1 MFIQNYPYILCL
13 LLQSLY
19 FFTMKIYFLTVCTF
33 LLLPCFYCQFDII
46 RHWQYVTVYF
56 FRTCFIFRHPKSFG
70 IYKALVMPFSPAVW
84 MCTGALC
91 VLIVSALRLIH
102 RFEVT
107 DWPDTEL
114 SWSASTV
121 LVIGAISQQGRQPS
135 FMHELSNSVSKI
147 VKLF

>member
-1 MFIQNYPYILCL
+1 MSIILIFLSTLLKYSYKVFLNVYTELSIYSLSFTVVFIFFHYENIFFKCL
-13 LLQSLY
+13 
-19 FFTMKIYFLTVCTF
+19 F
-33 LLLPCFYCQFDII
+33 LLLPCFYCEFDIV
-46 RHWQYVTVYF
+46 RHWQYATVYF

-121 LVIGAISQQGRQPS
+121 LVIGAISQQGW
-135 FMHELSNSVSKI
+135 
-147 VKLF
+147 